1 MAKHSNVIYFSL
13 SKDKLEGYQ
22 REAESME
29 LAAKRLLLGIL
40 DDSQASAE
48 PIPPSELEDIKTRL
62 DGLENLLTNQ
72 SQQIYDLVTE
82 SSDLNDIKARLEAV
96 EHGLMVLARA
106 RKSKT
111 PTE

>member
-13 SKDKLEGYQ
+13 SKEFRDKLEGYQ
-22 REAESME
+22 REAESLG

-62 DGLENLLTNQ
+62 
-72 SQQIYDLVTE
+72 
-82 SSDLNDIKARLEAV
+82 EAV